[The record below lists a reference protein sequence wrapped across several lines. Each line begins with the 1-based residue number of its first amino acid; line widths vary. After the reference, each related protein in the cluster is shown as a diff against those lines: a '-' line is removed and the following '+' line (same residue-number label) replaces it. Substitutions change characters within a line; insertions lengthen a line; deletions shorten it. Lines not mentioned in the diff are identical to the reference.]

1 MTITERRR
9 RTPAGVLGDVMLW
22 VASIAGAICII
33 VVILAFGFH
42 ISLIMFK
49 TGSMSP
55 TIPTGSLAVVH
66 QIPAS
71 DIHVGDVVTVDRPG
85 LLPVTHRV
93 TSVEGSG
100 PTRTITLRG
109 DANPTDDIA
118 PYVVSSVRI
127 VWWSIP
133 GWARI
138 VVWFSDPFVLGG
150 LTLGATALVTWAFW
164 PRDPDRGRRRA
175 PRGSR
180 RAPRRPLGGK
190 GVTAATGASVL
201 AIALALTAAVPP
213 QAAQAA
219 DVETVTSSAYLTL
232 TSIGD
237 PVLMSSMTAFSP
249 VPWQVGVQ
257 AHPPQ
262 TGVVHIGVA
271 ANGTPPAVG
280 EFTLEVQAC
289 PTRWVAGA
297 CATTPD
303 EWLPTTDL
311 ATAVIPTDPI
321 GAHELGSMGSA
332 DQRWLMLMVTMTS
345 PAAAVFAQLR
355 LWAWGADTALS
366 TTPGSLAVTG
376 TSGWFSPAMLAFGSV
391 AAGLL
396 LAAVSRRRLYEKAD
410 RG

>member
-1 MTITERRR
+1 MTIAERRR

-22 VASIAGAICII
+22 VASIAGAICIV
-33 VVILAFGFH
+33 VVILALGFH

-49 TGSMSP
+49 TGSMTP

-66 QIPAS
+66 EIPAA

-85 LLPVTHRV
+85 QLPVTHRV
-93 TSVEGSG
+93 TSVAGSG
-100 PTRTITLRG
+100 ATRTITLRG

-118 PYVVSSVRI
+118 PYVVSTVRI

-133 GWARI
+133 GWARV
-138 VVWFSDPFVLGG
+138 VVWFSDPYVLGG

-175 PRGSR
+175 PRRAR
-180 RAPRRPLGGK
+180 RRK
-190 GVTAATGASVL
+190 GVTVATGASVL
-201 AIALALTAAVPP
+201 AIALALGAAVPP

-219 DVETVTSSAYLTL
+219 DVETVTSSADLTL

-237 PVLMSSMTAFSP
+237 PVLMSSMAAFSP

-257 AHPPQ
+257 AHPPE

-289 PTRWVAGA
+289 PTRWVVGA
-297 CATTPD
+297 CATAPV
-303 EWLPTTDL
+303 EWMPTTDL

-321 GAHELGSMGSA
+321 GAHELGSMDSA
-332 DQRWLMLMVTMTS
+332 DQRWLMMIVTMTS
-345 PAAAVFAQLR
+345 PGAAVFAQLR
-355 LWAWGADTALS
+355 LWAWGADSALS
-366 TTPGSLAVTG
+366 TTPRSLAVTG
-376 TSGWFSPAMLAFGSV
+376 TSGWFSPAMLAFGAV

-396 LAAVSRRRLYEKAD
+396 LAALSRRRLAGKAD
-410 RG
+410 HG

>member
-1 MTITERRR
+1 MTIAERRR
-9 RTPAGVLGDVMLW
+9 RTPAGVFGDGMLW
-22 VASIAGAICII
+22 VASIAGAVCIV

-66 QIPAS
+66 QIPAT

-85 LLPVTHRV
+85 QLPVTHRV
-93 TSVEGSG
+93 TSVAGSG
-100 PTRTITLRG
+100 STRTITLRG

-118 PYVVSSVRI
+118 PYVVSSVKI

-150 LTLGATALVTWAFW
+150 LTVGATALVTWAFW

-175 PRGSR
+175 PC
-180 RAPRRPLGGK
+180 RRPGRK
-190 GVTAATGASVL
+190 GATVVTGVSVL

-213 QAAQAA
+213 TSARAAE
-219 DVETVTSSAYLTL
+219 VETVTSSADLTL

-237 PVLMSSMTAFSP
+237 PVLMSSMTAFSA

-262 TGVVHIGVA
+262 AGVVHIGVA
-271 ANGTPPAVG
+271 ANGTPPTAG
-280 EFTLEVQAC
+280 EFTLEVRAC

-297 CATTPD
+297 CATAPD
-303 EWLPTTDL
+303 EWMPATDL
-311 ATAVIPTDPI
+311 ATAAVPTDPI
-321 GAHELGSMGSA
+321 GAHDLGSMGSD
-332 DQRWLMLMVTMTS
+332 DQRWLLLLVTMTA
-345 PAAAVFAQLR
+345 PGAAVFAQLR

-376 TSGWFSPAMLAFGSV
+376 TSGWFSPAILAFGAV
-391 AAGLL
+391 ACGLL
-396 LAAVSRRRLYEKAD
+396 LAAISRRRYAKAD
-410 RG
+410 DHG

>member
-1 MTITERRR
+1 MTIVERRR

-22 VASIAGAICII
+22 VASIAGAICIV
-33 VVILAFGFH
+33 VVILALGFH

-49 TGSMSP
+49 TGSMTP
-55 TIPTGSLAVVH
+55 TIPTGSLAIVH
-66 QIPAS
+66 EIPAA

-100 PTRTITLRG
+100 ASRTITLRG
-109 DANPTDDIA
+109 DANPSDDIA
-118 PYVVSSVRI
+118 PYVVQSVRI

-138 VVWFSDPFVLGG
+138 VVWFSNPFVLGG

-175 PRGSR
+175 PRRAR
-180 RAPRRPLGGK
+180 RRR
-190 GVTAATGASVL
+190 GVTAAAGGSVL
-201 AIALALTAAVPP
+201 AIALALTAVTPP
-213 QAAQAA
+213 QAARAA
-219 DVETVTSSAYLTL
+219 DVETVISSSDLTL
-232 TSIGD
+232 TTIGD

-257 AHPPQ
+257 AHPPDA
-262 TGVVHIGVA
+262 GVVHIGVA
-271 ANGTPPAVG
+271 ADGTPPAVG

-297 CATTPD
+297 CATAPD
-303 EWLPTTDL
+303 TWLPATDL
-311 ATAVIPTDPI
+311 AVAVIPTDPI
-321 GAHELGSMGSA
+321 GARELGSMGSA
-332 DQRWLMLMVTMTS
+332 DQRWLMLVVTMTA
-345 PAAAVFAQLR
+345 PGAAVIAQLR
-355 LWAWGADTALS
+355 LWAWGVGTALS

-376 TSGWFSPAMLAFGSV
+376 TSGWYSPALLAFGAV
-391 AAGLL
+391 AAGPL
-396 LAAVSRRRLYEKAD
+396 LAALSRRRMHRKAD

>member
-1 MTITERRR
+1 MTIAERRR

-22 VASIAGAICII
+22 VASIAGAVCIV
-33 VVILAFGFH
+33 VVILALGFH

-66 QIPAS
+66 EIPAA

-85 LLPVTHRV
+85 QLPVTHRV
-93 TSVEGSG
+93 TSIAGSG
-100 PTRTITLRG
+100 STRTITLRG

-127 VWWSIP
+127 VWWSVP
-133 GWARI
+133 GWARV

-150 LTLGATALVTWAFW
+150 LTLGATVLVTWAFW

-175 PRGSR
+175 PRRSR
-180 RAPRRPLGGK
+180 RAVVRK

-201 AIALALTAAVPP
+201 AIALAVTAAVPP
-213 QAAQAA
+213 QSARAA

-237 PVLMSSMTAFSP
+237 PTLMSGMTAFSP

-257 AHPPQ
+257 AHAPAS
-262 TGVVHIGVA
+262 GVMHIGVA
-271 ANGTPPAVG
+271 AKGTAPASG
-280 EFTLEVQAC
+280 EFTLEVRAC

-303 EWLPTTDL
+303 EWMPTTDL
-311 ATAVIPTDPI
+311 ASAVIPTDPI
-321 GAHELGSMGSA
+321 GAHELGSMGAA
-332 DQRWLMLMVTMTS
+332 DQRWLMLIVTMTA
-345 PAAAVFAQLR
+345 PGAAVFAQLR
-355 LWAWGADTALS
+355 LWAWGADSSLS

-376 TSGWFSPAMLAFGSV
+376 SSGWFSPALLAFGSV

-396 LAAVSRRRLYEKAD
+396 LAALSRRRLYRKVDGA
-410 RG
+410 